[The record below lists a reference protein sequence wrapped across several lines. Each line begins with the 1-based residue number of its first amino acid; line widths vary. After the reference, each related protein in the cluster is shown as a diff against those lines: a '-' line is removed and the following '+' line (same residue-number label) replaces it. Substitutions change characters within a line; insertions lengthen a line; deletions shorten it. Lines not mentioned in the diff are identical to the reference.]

1 MHVYIYI
8 SIYICIYICV
18 YIYIHM
24 CIYMQIQHTKYTS
37 ILAGNLMASNLM
49 ATSRD
54 FLEVP
59 TVYIYIYEL
68 RKLCGTKRN

>member
-1 MHVYIYI
+1 MYIYIYACVYIYI

-37 ILAGNLMASNLM
+37 ILAGNLMA
-49 ATSRD
+49 TSRD

-59 TVYIYIYEL
+59 TVYIYIYI
-68 RKLCGTKRN
+68 